1 MADTPI
7 ALRDLFLAGY
17 HDLRRRLTR
26 RLGSADLANDALQE
40 TWLRLDARPG
50 DAAAISRPQDYIL
63 RVALNIASDQKR
75 SERRRLSYS
84 EVEALYHF
92 VETTLDLEQDLE
104 ARSELKALGRAFGE
118 LPARQRAILIAVR
131 VHGTTHAE
139 LARQFG
145 ISERRSIRIYVARS
159 NIVPIGLTEG
169 CLPGSDRTS
178 QKRL

>member
-1 MADTPI
+1 MADTPV

-84 EVEALYHF
+84 EVEALYH
-92 VETTLDLEQDLE
+92 L
-104 ARSELKALGRAFGE
+104 
-118 LPARQRAILIAVR
+118 
-131 VHGTTHAE
+131 
-139 LARQFG
+139 
-145 ISERRSIRIYVARS
+145 
-159 NIVPIGLTEG
+159 
-169 CLPGSDRTS
+169 
-178 QKRL
+178 